1 MEIKAVTER
10 ISSIGFLIVAI
21 LVMMESLRLKL
32 DDIHNPGPG
41 FMPFFLG
48 LALAVLSLL
57 SILSPDLRPKA
68 SAFWS
73 DWKKGQNIFYIFA
86 GLVIYTLL
94 LKRLGFYL
102 DTFWLMI
109 FLFRFSGEK
118 AIKGFSCFPWPRFA
132 SSILSFTGSFIF
144 LFPKDG

>member
-1 MEIKAVTER
+1 
-10 ISSIGFLIVAI
+10 VAI
-21 LVMMESLRLKL
+21 LIMMESLRLKL

-48 LALAVLSLL
+48 LFLAILSLL

-73 DWKKGQNIFYIFA
+73 DWKKGRNIFYIIA

-118 AIKGFSCFPWPRFA
+118 SYKRILVLSLATVCVIYIIFHRLLYIPFPQGWLK
-132 SSILSFTGSFIF
+132 I
-144 LFPKDG
+144 